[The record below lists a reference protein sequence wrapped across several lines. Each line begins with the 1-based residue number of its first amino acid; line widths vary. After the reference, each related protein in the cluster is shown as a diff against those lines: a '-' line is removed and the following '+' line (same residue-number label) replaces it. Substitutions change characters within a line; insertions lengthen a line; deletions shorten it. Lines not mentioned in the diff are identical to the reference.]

1 MKILMVGKYFYPVIG
16 GVELHMQNLAHELV
30 KKGHDVEVFA
40 SNEDFKG
47 AKLPAEG
54 EIERIRIRRFPNV
67 FSLCKEI
74 LNSDHDVIHY
84 HLFRKVYVDASII
97 AGRIANK
104 PLVFTPHCVYPPQSP
119 FMKVAKKAYDS
130 SFGHLSLALIDR
142 IIALTENDK
151 NDIIAIGADPRKI
164 EIVPNSIRF
173 EKFKN
178 LVSGELFRNKYGVD
192 RFLLYVGRIDWN
204 KGLEHVIQAMPNLKK
219 LGLKFVIVGED
230 MGYRAKLDEL
240 INGLGVGQDV
250 IFTGKISEDMLFSAY
265 AACKLFILPAFY
277 EGLPT
282 VVLEAMAYRK
292 PVIAA
297 KTGGTKYVVK
307 HGHNGF
313 LIEYGD
319 PGNICDVVKE
329 ALDSDLMSI
338 GENARKDVEVN
349 YTWEKSAEKIE
360 QIYEGLLDR
369 ESK

>member
-1 MKILMVGKYFYPVIG
+1 MKVLMVGKYFYPVIG

-54 EIERIRIRRFPNV
+54 EIEGIRIRRFSNV
-67 FSLCKEI
+67 FSLCRGI
-74 LNSDHDVIHY
+74 LNSDCDVIHY
-84 HLFRKVYVDASII
+84 HLFRKVYVDVSII
-97 AGRIANK
+97 AGKITGK

-119 FMKVAKKAYDS
+119 FMKVAKKAYDIG
-130 SFGHLSLALIDR
+130 FGHLSLTLVDK

-230 MGYRAKLDEL
+230 IGYRAKLDEL
-240 INGLGVGQDV
+240 INRLGVGQDV

-282 VVLEAMAYRK
+282 VVLEAMAYKK

-319 PGNICDVVKE
+319 PSNICDVVKE

-360 QIYEGLLDR
+360 QIYEDILGR